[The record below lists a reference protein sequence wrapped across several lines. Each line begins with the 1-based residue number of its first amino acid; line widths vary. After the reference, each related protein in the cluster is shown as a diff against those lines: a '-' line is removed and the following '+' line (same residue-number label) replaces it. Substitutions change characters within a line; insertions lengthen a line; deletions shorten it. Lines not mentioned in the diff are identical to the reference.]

1 MSEKNISKTAVIKE
15 NVTIGSEVVI
25 HDFVVIYPNTII
37 GDRVEI
43 FEGCVIGKPP
53 SKIKS
58 SAREVSQDLVPV
70 KIGNDSIL
78 CPRVTLCTGVEI
90 GEGTLLGNNCSV
102 REECKIGNDC
112 VIAGDVSINYHTT
125 IGDRVKIMD
134 NTHITGNMIIEDDV
148 FVSALVCTTNDN
160 SIGRKGWHDQ
170 IIGPIIKRFATIGGG
185 ANLLPNVTIGK
196 NSIVG
201 ANAVV
206 TKDVPDRKVVM
217 GTPARIVRDVND
229 AEFRT

>member
-53 SKIKS
+53 SKIRS
-58 SAREVSQDLVPV
+58 SARGVAQNLSPV
-70 KIGNDSIL
+70 KIGSDSIL
-78 CPRVTLCTGVEI
+78 CPRVTLCTGIEI
-90 GEGTLLGNNCSV
+90 GEGTLLGNNVSM
-102 REECKIGNDC
+102 REECVIGSDC
-112 VIAGDVSINYHTT
+112 IIAGDVSINYHTT

-148 FVSALVCTTNDN
+148 FISALVCTTNDN
-160 SIGRKGWHDQ
+160 SIGRKGWHDE

-185 ANLLPNVTIGK
+185 ANLLPKVTIGE

-201 ANAVV
+201 ANSVV
-206 TKDVPDRKVVM
+206 TKNVPNRKVVM
-217 GTPARIVRDVND
+217 GTPAKIIRDVKD
-229 AEFRT
+229 SEVRA